1 MGKKL
6 ALEIG
11 IIMFFIIIGV
21 FMILVFVMILVFDMN
36 SLSNNNK

>member
-11 IIMFFIIIGV
+11 LIMFFIIIGV
-21 FMILVFVMILVFDMN
+21 FIAIVVVMILVFDMN
-36 SLSNNNK
+36 NNK